1 MFTVQ
6 PSAGMQQLPALP
18 TLSQSERAAIADTFV
33 AMHPNNAKWTSELVD
48 EYMKFMWLKATQ
60 SSGVILAPS
69 NAIDAVWHGQRSVCR
84 SLSPCFLGALRP
96 SRLRRVAHA
105 LSFVF
110 QAH

>member
-1 MFTVQ
+1 MAHRLGGG
-6 PSAGMQQLPALP
+6 SSDGAESDAAAAK
-18 TLSQSERAAIADTFV
+18 SEA
-33 AMHPNNAKWTSELVD
+33 
-48 EYMKFMWLKATQ
+48 Y
-60 SSGVILAPS
+60 
-69 NAIDAVWHGQRSVCR
+69 HGQRSVCR

>member
-96 SRLRRVAHA
+96 SRLRCVAHA